1 MNISTISIHQVEFL
15 THIGINI
22 VLILL
27 LFSLTIQTFYLIN
40 QRKEPDP
47 FSHYLLSIGLVLLLL
62 ITTFR
67 SVEIKFIAIAS
78 KTDTLIIVSE
88 FILAIALFYRYKLK
102 SKANSLILFGDS
114 WIILLFL
121 ALAASPLMPKT
132 VSPLIPQLKS
142 PWMIWHISM
151 ALLGI
156 AFFSTGFVASVSY
169 LTTSN
174 SIPKESLD
182 KLSFTTNLYGL
193 LVYGIGGVIVGAIW
207 AKSAWGRYWAWDPKE
222 NWALITCIIYILY
235 FLLRIFIKNNNKIP
249 AWISIIGFLAVI
261 FTYLGVNYLLSG
273 THSYN

>member
-1 MNISTISIHQVEFL
+1 MNISNISIYQIEFL

-27 LFSLTIQTFYLIN
+27 LFSLTLQSFYLMKQGI
-40 QRKEPDP
+40 RPDP
-47 FSHYLLSIGLVLLLL
+47 VSHYLLSAGLVLLLL
-62 ITTFR
+62 ITFFR
-67 SVEIKFIAIAS
+67 SFEIKFIAIAS

-88 FILAIALFYRYKLK
+88 YILAIALFYRYKLK

-132 VSPLIPQLKS
+132 ISPLIPQLKS

-151 ALLGI
+151 AILGI

-169 LTTSN
+169 LTTSD
-174 SIPKESLD
+174 SKQKENLD
-182 KLSFTTNLYGL
+182 KLSFITNLYGL
-193 LVYGIGGVIVGAIW
+193 LVYGIGGVIIGAIW

-222 NWALITCIIYILY
+222 NWALITCIIYLLY
-235 FLLRIFIKNNNKIP
+235 FLLKIFIKDNKKIS

-273 THSYN
+273 THSYK